1 MGKNDTKKQ
10 KNKKK
15 KNFESEKEKGEI
27 FFKELGQEY
36 AQILKM
42 LGNGR
47 CEAYCFDGVR
57 RLCHIRG
64 KMRKK
69 IWINVGDIVL
79 IGIREFQGTKGD
91 IIFKYSSIQA
101 RHLKAYGELPS
112 NIHINENV
120 QGNPGEDDN
129 QNLDEGF
136 DFELQDKFTI
146 D

>member
-1 MGKNDTKKQ
+1 
-10 KNKKK
+10 
-15 KNFESEKEKGEI
+15 
-27 FFKELGQEY
+27 
-36 AQILKM
+36 
-42 LGNGR
+42 
-47 CEAYCFDGVR
+47 
-57 RLCHIRG
+57 
-64 KMRKK
+64 MRKK